1 MKSNRREFLQTGLFG
16 IGLASIRALATG
28 LPAAYFLNPD
38 KALADTSPPACA
50 SAQGTAQYLILSID
64 QNGDPI
70 NANAPGTYDA
80 SDIVHPT
87 PSDGSF
93 NKTAIKLG
101 SQIVNGPA
109 IWGTLPQWVLD
120 RTCFFH
126 LATQTTIHPDLPKVL
141 SLMGASAGQ
150 EMLPSIAA
158 NNLAACL
165 GSVQAAPVSLLG
177 TQAAEYVTY
186 QGRVLPNLNAVALKD
201 ILTHPTGPLTQLM
214 QIRDQS
220 MDKLWARLKS
230 SSSATSAQRAFI
242 DSLAQSRTQ
251 ARSISDALLSN
262 LGNIASNDASGQAAA
277 AAALIKMNITPV
289 VVIRIPFGGDNHFD
303 QNLVVEAQQGAS
315 STPVNGG
322 TVVNTGVPLIGALM
336 TNLQSLGL
344 QDQVT
349 FASLNVFGRTLKSLG
364 TVGRNHWADHQVSI
378 LIGPKVK
385 GGVVGG
391 VVSAP
396 SKGDYVALPIDSTS
410 GMGTPNGDLQEGD
423 LLGSFGK
430 TLCSALGMQQS
441 VIDQTIAKGKV
452 VAGALAG

>member
-1 MKSNRREFLQTGLFG
+1 MDTNRRNFLMTGLFG
-16 IGLASIRALATG
+16 AGWVGLRALATG
-28 LPAAYFLNPD
+28 LPTAYFLNPSR
-38 KALADTSPPACA
+38 ALADTPPPACA
-50 SAQGTAQYLILSID
+50 AAKNSAQYLILSID

-80 SDIVHPT
+80 DDIVHPN
-87 PSDGSF
+87 PADGSF

-101 SQIVNGPA
+101 TQTVNGPA

-141 SLMGASAGQ
+141 SLMGAAAGQ

-158 NNLAACL
+158 YNLASCL
-165 GSVQAAPVSLLG
+165 GTVQAAPVSLVG
-177 TQAAEYVTY
+177 TEASEYVTY
-186 QGRVLPNLNAVALKD
+186 QGRVLPNLNAVALRD
-201 ILTHPTGPLTQLM
+201 ILTHPAGPLTQLM
-214 QIRDQS
+214 QIRDSS
-220 MDKLWARLKS
+220 MDQIWARLKA
-230 SSSATSAQRAFI
+230 SSSATSAQKSFI
-242 DSLAQSRTQ
+242 DSLSQSRQQ
-251 ARSISDALLSN
+251 ARSISDSLLNN
-262 LGNIASNDASGQAAA
+262 LGNITTNDASGQALA
-277 AAALIKMNITPV
+277 AAALIKMNITPA

-303 QNLVVEAQQGAS
+303 QNLVTEAQQTAS

-322 TVVNTGVPLIGALM
+322 TVVNSGVPLIGALFE
-336 TNLQSLGL
+336 NLQSMGI

-364 TVGRNHWADHQVSI
+364 EVGRNHWADHHVSI

-385 GGVVGG
+385 AGVVGG

-396 SKGDYVALPIDSTS
+396 SKGDYVALPIDSGS

-423 LLGSFGK
+423 LLGSLGK
-430 TLCSALGMQQS
+430 TLCAAMGVPQQI
-441 VIDQTIAKGKV
+441 IDQSISSGKV
-452 VAGALAG
+452 VAGALTS